1 MPYISV
7 VTPTYNEE
15 ENIADLCEQVR
26 KIFEKI
32 NYNYEHIIIDN
43 NSNDNTVKKVKEL
56 IKINSSIKLIV
67 NSKNYGHILSPFYG
81 IKQSTGEATILIN
94 ADFQDPPELI
104 KNLINSWEK
113 GSKITL
119 LQKTKTDENFLIKFL
134 RKFYYWFLT
143 KTSNSNLTKNTTGSG
158 IFDKSI
164 IKILKEIKDPLP
176 YLRGLLAEIGPE
188 IELIQFE
195 QPRRMRGNS
204 KNNFFT
210 LFDLGMIG
218 LIKQSKFFLRFMT
231 LCGLTIGLI
240 SFLISIVFL
249 ILKLIFWEEFELGK
263 APLLIGLFAI
273 SGFQI
278 LFLGLIGE
286 YINVVLTHVRN
297 LPDIIEKERI
307 NFDIH
312 QN

>member
-1 MPYISV
+1 M
-7 VTPTYNEE
+7 
-15 ENIADLCEQVR
+15 
-26 KIFEKI
+26 
-32 NYNYEHIIIDN
+32 
-43 NSNDNTVKKVKEL
+43 
-56 IKINSSIKLIV
+56 LIV
-67 NSKNYGHILSPFYG
+67 KTTGIYYLLFYG
-81 IKQSTGEATILIN
+81 IKQSTGQATILIN

-134 RKFYYWFLT
+134 RKFYYWFLS

-164 IKILKEIKDPLP
+164 VKILKEIKDPLP

-188 IELIQFE
+188 IELIQFD
-195 QPRRMRGNS
+195 QPRRMRGKS

-218 LIKQSKFFLRFMT
+218 LIKQSSFLRFMT

-249 ILKLIFWEEFELGK
+249 FLNLYFGK
-263 APLLIGLFAI
+263 SL
-273 SGFQI
+273 
-278 LFLGLIGE
+278 
-286 YINVVLTHVRN
+286 N
-297 LPDIIEKERI
+297 
-307 NFDIH
+307 
-312 QN
+312 